1 MSYGTLHLLQLTD
14 LSIILGDALAEAVL
28 QAGYQMIFLVDAT
41 PQVLDETLIG
51 SDPVVS
57 VRLYRILAENGK
69 QQVMPISFIHF
80 R

>member
-41 PQVLDETLIG
+41 PQVLDETLIR
-51 SDPVVS
+51 SDPVVR